1 MAPFTRGRAL
11 VIGVGEYGDPRWNVP
26 TATRDA
32 EGVYN
37 TLVDPNLGG
46 YGRGDVALL
55 RNAEA
60 NRAGI
65 LAALKLLANR
75 CTPESVALI
84 CITSHGAPGDDG
96 RYYLATSDAR
106 FSENAAPKIVKDTGL
121 DTATLARAL
130 RDIPARQL
138 LLIVNACSSGAVL
151 EKIDTATLAPD
162 EPVAGAMLPDAA
174 VDELLK
180 ESEGR
185 AILTASRAD
194 QLSYFLP
201 EQTYSYFGQA
211 LIDGLEG
218 SAANAASGYVGLYD
232 LYEGVFRK
240 VHNTVWRR
248 HGIVQ
253 EPVLT
258 VVQNVGPFPVA
269 SYPRAISGD
278 ERQLDNGLPSDIPP
292 ARVVERDVIT
302 ATGTGATAIKAEQG
316 SRVTVDNSKLIDF
329 GGATVMGGVN
339 IGNVAKGDIININ
352 SPTGVGSPG
361 DLPPDPKRDLPI
373 LRERV
378 ATARNVDE
386 DAREAATDALD
397 LAYTALTRDN
407 KTKAR
412 KHVDEALALLRPID
426 NGYVRSVVRKI
437 EALRE
442 AM

>member
-11 VIGVGEYGDPRWNVP
+11 VIGVGEYRDPRWNVP

-46 YGRGDVALL
+46 YGRGEVELL
-55 RNAEA
+55 RNTEA
-60 NRAGI
+60 TRAGI

-75 CTPESVALI
+75 CTPDSVALI
-84 CITSHGAPGDDG
+84 SITSHGAPGDDG

-106 FSENAAPKIVKDTGL
+106 FTESPTPEIVTDTGL

-130 RDIPARQL
+130 RDIPAGQL
-138 LLIVNACSSGAVL
+138 LLIVNACSSGKLL
-151 EKIDTATLAPD
+151 EKIDTAALAPD

-185 AILTASRAD
+185 AILTASRPD

-232 LYEGVFRK
+232 LYEGIFRK
-240 VHNTVWRR
+240 VRNTVWRR
-248 HGIVQ
+248 HGIPQ

-269 SYPRAISGD
+269 SYPRATGGD
-278 ERQLDNGLPSDIPP
+278 ERQLGQQLPPDIPP
-292 ARVVERDVIT
+292 VRVVERDVIT
-302 ATGTGATAIKAEQG
+302 ASGPGAVAIKAEQG
-316 SRVTVDNSKLIDF
+316 SKVTVDNSKLIDF

-339 IGNVAKGDIININ
+339 IGNVAKGDIINVN
-352 SPTGVGSPG
+352 SPTTIGAPAE
-361 DLPPDPKRDLPI
+361 LPPDPKRDLPI

-386 DAREAATDALD
+386 GAREAATDALD

-407 KTKAR
+407 APKAR
-412 KHVDEALALLRPID
+412 KHVDEALAILRQLD

-437 EALRE
+437 ESLRDAL
-442 AM
+442 